1 MSVRT
6 NGRPGPATAAMST
19 QVDVMLRARA
29 TPLEPFGCS
38 LTVTPAE
45 LPLLREG
52 LVSIMQAH
60 GLLVRIMSRCH
71 PGDALRLP
79 PGP

>member
-52 LVSIMQAH
+52 LVVSCRRTACWCESCPAVIR
-60 GLLVRIMSRCH
+60 VTR
-71 PGDALRLP
+71 
-79 PGP
+79 